1 MTIVDH
7 PDHRHI
13 HLAGRL
19 AEAQV
24 SELLR
29 ACGPQR
35 STIVLQLG
43 ELISVDAVG
52 LDALHS
58 LWAGGSELR
67 NVPNYIQ
74 LKLDSLAAKKAR
86 QGI

>member
-7 PDHRHI
+7 SDHRHI

-19 AEAQV
+19 TEAQV

-35 STIVLQLG
+35 STIVLQLT

-58 LWAGGSELR
+58 LGADGAELR
-67 NVPNYIQ
+67 EVPNYIQ
-74 LKLDSLAAKKAR
+74 LKLDSLTAKKAR
-86 QGI
+86 HGV